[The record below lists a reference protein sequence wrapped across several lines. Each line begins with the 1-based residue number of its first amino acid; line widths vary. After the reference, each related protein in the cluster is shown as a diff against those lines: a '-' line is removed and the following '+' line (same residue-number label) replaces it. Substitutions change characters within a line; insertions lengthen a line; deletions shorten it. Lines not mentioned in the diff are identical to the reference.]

1 MQINGTVG
9 ATAVHAGRPVIT
21 WIQISEAVNTVPV
34 KQRSKTIR
42 RSTTDWHGQ
51 YSPWN
56 EQGSRF
62 HEHHRS
68 TTWHQLHASVVHG
81 CLSRLLILELTTY
94 FVIMTLAIVVEMR
107 RVNGLVQR
115 FHSTSDSRLSSTAIS
130 VLVKVTDNFQIYP
143 HELVTVYKKNPL
155 ENIIQRNSTGH
166 DAFPLGLFDSS
177 V

>member
-1 MQINGTVG
+1 
-9 ATAVHAGRPVIT
+9 
-21 WIQISEAVNTVPV
+21 
-34 KQRSKTIR
+34 
-42 RSTTDWHGQ
+42 
-51 YSPWN
+51 
-56 EQGSRF
+56 
-62 HEHHRS
+62 
-68 TTWHQLHASVVHG
+68 
-81 CLSRLLILELTTY
+81 
-94 FVIMTLAIVVEMR
+94 MTLAIVVEMR